1 MAVQMLQNCGL
12 HLEQYALAS
21 YLNMIRLETIH
32 EPLDCTTFG
41 NSARRRK
48 KGLGD
53 HTIEGEGYV
62 GIADT
67 DAPISA
73 LLGLDGK
80 IISVAPVSVTAGQ
93 PAYSM
98 KTYLGEYRIG
108 AAVGEL
114 HAFTLNANASGEV
127 SIKGTIMEASA
138 KASTAAGT
146 ARQLGAVA
154 ADKKVYGVMHV
165 TAVSGTSPTLDLV
178 IQSDDAEG
186 MGSPT
191 TRLTFAQATA
201 ASAQWLTPVAGPI
214 TDDWWRA
221 SWTVGGSAGPS
232 FTILVIVAIQ

>member
-21 YLNMIRLETIH
+21 YLNRIRLDTMY

-53 HTIEGEGYV
+53 HAIEGEGFV
-62 GIADT
+62 EIAST

-73 LLGLDGK
+73 LFGLDGK
-80 IISVAPVSVTAGQ
+80 IISVAPTSVAAGE

-98 KTYLGEYRIG
+98 KAYLGEYRIG

-114 HAFTLNANASGEV
+114 FAFTLNANASGSV
-127 SIKGTIMEASA
+127 SVKGTIMEAGA
-138 KASTAAGT
+138 KSSTAAGT

-154 ADKKVYGVMHV
+154 DGKYVYGVMHV
-165 TAVSGTSPTLDLV
+165 TAVSGTNPTLDLL

-186 MGSPT
+186 FGSPT

-221 SWTVGGSAGPS
+221 SWTIGGTGTPS
-232 FTILVIVAIQ
+232 FTILVVVAIQ